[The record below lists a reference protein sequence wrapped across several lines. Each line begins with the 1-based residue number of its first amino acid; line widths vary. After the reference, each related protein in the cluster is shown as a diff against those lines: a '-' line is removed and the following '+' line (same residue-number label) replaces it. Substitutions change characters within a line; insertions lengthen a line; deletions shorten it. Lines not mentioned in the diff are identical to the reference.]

1 MELYIKAELGTV
13 STSDMSKRRRIDAPQ
28 GEMPSHDGGVPP
40 PLTAF
45 YQGAS
50 IPPET
55 SLVGKPLTGHVDAKF
70 DHGYFVSVNV
80 DRHAFRGVCSSH
92 ASDNTWS

>member
-1 MELYIKAELGTV
+1 MEPYIKAELGTV
-13 STSDMSKRRRIDAPQ
+13 SSSDMSKRRRMDGPE
-28 GEMPSHDGGVPP
+28 GELPSHHGGVPL

-45 YQGAS
+45 HQGAS
-50 IPPET
+50 IPYGT

-80 DRHAFRGVCSSH
+80 DKHAFRGVCSSY
-92 ASDNTWS
+92 ASDSAWL

>member
-1 MELYIKAELGTV
+1 MEPYIKAELGTV
-13 STSDMSKRRRIDAPQ
+13 STSDMSKRRRMDASQ
-28 GEMPSHDGGVPP
+28 GEMPSHHAAVPL

-45 YQGAS
+45 HQGVS
-50 IPPET
+50 IPPGT

-80 DRHAFRGVCSSH
+80 DKHAFRGVCSSY
-92 ASDNTWS
+92 ASENAWL